1 VEEAEVG
8 GDDPVDSDLDEFV
21 APDAAPTVVAVLV
34 TSDPG
39 PWLETALA
47 SLAAQE
53 YPALSVLV
61 LDSGSSEDPTP
72 RIAAAMPRAFVR
84 RLTQN
89 VGFAAAANDAIT
101 AVEGATFLLFCH
113 DDVALSPDA
122 VGVMVEEAYRSNAGI
137 VGPKLVDY
145 EHPDI
150 LLEVGMAVDHYGVPF
165 SGIEPGEVD
174 QEQHDAVRDVFYVSD
189 AVMLVRADLFHELG
203 GFDPA
208 TFPGS
213 DDLDLCWRARLAGA
227 RVLVAPDARVR
238 HRLATVQDDRPTRRN
253 DQGDLRAFTK
263 SRIRVLT
270 KAYSGLALFWVLPTA
285 FVLNL
290 AEAVA
295 LLFARRPGRA
305 RALLAGWFAAFAPG
319 GDLRNARASTQRM
332 RRVDDGD
339 VRDLMVRGSAR
350 IRTFFTH
357 RLHAGDRLA
366 QVSNRTRVAVSEA
379 GTRVRALPVIAAI
392 ALVVLVAFGSR
403 QLVLDRIA
411 QVGSLRDWPGAGA
424 LWSTFSSPWRY
435 AMMGA
440 DTPAA
445 PVFGLMTLLSTSF
458 LGDSDLARTLVVA
471 GALPLGALGAYRL
484 ARPLARSSL
493 PGVATSVAYAI
504 NPIVRNAIA
513 EGELGPLVCFAL
525 APFVMNALMRAAD
538 ATDQRARVHAILTVG
553 LLLLVAGAFWPPA
566 LLLALFIAAGFALA
580 LPLVGGRGATVRMA
594 IVAGAGTAAAAV
606 LLLPWLVTLV
616 GADAA
621 TFGFLPRSPIDLTDV
636 LAFDT
641 GSARAGIAP
650 VGLLVAAILPL
661 VVATGSR
668 LAWAGRA
675 WMLAILSFVCA
686 WLPSRLDASA
696 SVPAAE
702 GVLVPAALALALA
715 IGLGIAAFLEE
726 LRTFHFGWR
735 QFAAVAAAVG
745 LALPIL
751 AFAADTISGRWG
763 LPTDDW
769 PSRFAWMNEE
779 RENGDFKVLWI
790 GDPTILPT
798 SAKVVDDVGFG
809 LTRQGPG
816 DARSL
821 WAPPE
826 QDADTVLADAIALV
840 QDQHTVRLGHLIAP
854 TGVRYIAYLTRAAP
868 DAGARGRRD
877 PALSASLPAQ
887 LDLTV
892 SRVEPGAIVYENEAW
907 LPGRA
912 TVPAGTD
919 VPVDSKDPLV
929 ATTRT
934 ALPGTLPVT
943 GPISHS
949 DATGPGTLLW
959 AEAANS
965 GWKATLDGDAAS
977 RHDAFGWTNSFD
989 LTGTGSIDLSFSGGA
1004 RRLLV
1009 YVELLLWIGAAVV
1022 WWRSRAR
1029 IARENSR

>member
-1 VEEAEVG
+1 
-8 GDDPVDSDLDEFV
+8 
-21 APDAAPTVVAVLV
+21 
-34 TSDPG
+34 
-39 PWLETALA
+39 
-47 SLAAQE
+47 
-53 YPALSVLV
+53 
-61 LDSGSSEDPTP
+61 
-72 RIAAAMPRAFVR
+72 
-84 RLTQN
+84 
-89 VGFAAAANDAIT
+89 
-101 AVEGATFLLFCH
+101 
-113 DDVALSPDA
+113 
-122 VGVMVEEAYRSNAGI
+122 
-137 VGPKLVDY
+137 
-145 EHPDI
+145 
-150 LLEVGMAVDHYGVPF
+150 
-165 SGIEPGEVD
+165 
-174 QEQHDAVRDVFYVSD
+174 
-189 AVMLVRADLFHELG
+189 
-203 GFDPA
+203 
-208 TFPGS
+208 
-213 DDLDLCWRARLAGA
+213 
-227 RVLVAPDARVR
+227 
-238 HRLATVQDDRPTRRN
+238 
-253 DQGDLRAFTK
+253 
-263 SRIRVLT
+263 
-270 KAYSGLALFWVLPTA
+270 
-285 FVLNL
+285 
-290 AEAVA
+290 
-295 LLFARRPGRA
+295 
-305 RALLAGWFAAFAPG
+305 
-319 GDLRNARASTQRM
+319 
-332 RRVDDGD
+332 
-339 VRDLMVRGSAR
+339 
-350 IRTFFTH
+350 
-357 RLHAGDRLA
+357 
-366 QVSNRTRVAVSEA
+366 
-379 GTRVRALPVIAAI
+379 
-392 ALVVLVAFGSR
+392 
-403 QLVLDRIA
+403 
-411 QVGSLRDWPGAGA
+411 
-424 LWSTFSSPWRY
+424 
-435 AMMGA
+435 
-440 DTPAA
+440 
-445 PVFGLMTLLSTSF
+445 
-458 LGDSDLARTLVVA
+458 
-471 GALPLGALGAYRL
+471 
-484 ARPLARSSL
+484 
-493 PGVATSVAYAI
+493 
-504 NPIVRNAIA
+504 
-513 EGELGPLVCFAL
+513 
-525 APFVMNALMRAAD
+525 
-538 ATDQRARVHAILTVG
+538 
-553 LLLLVAGAFWPPA
+553 
-566 LLLALFIAAGFALA
+566 
-580 LPLVGGRGATVRMA
+580 MA
-594 IVAGAGTAAAAV
+594 IVAGAGTAAAAL

-650 VGLLVAAILPL
+650 VGLLVAAMLPL

-675 WMLAILSFVCA
+675 WMVALLSFVCA

-769 PSRFAWMNEE
+769 PSRFAWMDEE
-779 RENGDFKVLWI
+779 RANGDFKVLWI

-912 TVPAGTD
+912 TVPPGTD

-943 GPISHS
+943 GPVSDS

-965 GWKATLDGDAAS
+965 GWKATLDGDTAS

-989 LTGTGSIDLSFSGGA
+989 LTGTGSVDLSFSGGA

-1029 IARENSR
+1029 HRAGGFPMTRTSVPRLPLVLVLVIAAIVAIVIGNADPEPAPAAAKVDQAATLPTAGTRSSAWFCPGLPAAIPLEEQTLTVSNVGTESGDAIVTVFPDDGSPGRRADDRHAGRFGEPAAARAARARRRSLRGGLLARRRGRVRGRESPPTSRSGRAHRPPTPSWYFAAGTTGNYEANTTGRPGRGVAHPVQPVRHRRSRRRDAAHQRGGTGAARSRSTYPAGCACSYPSTSRRCAPRRSRSRCMRPSGASWPSSR